1 MNAQIFFQDLAT
13 LENPFQSLRRHRAA
27 TVIPAQVGKSLF
39 AFKDCCRPNLFPVR
53 PVGRE
58 VRAKSTT
65 RQLHLEG
72 ADGITA
78 GYAQSRAKR
87 FKAI

>member
-13 LENPFQSLRRHRAA
+13 LENLFQSRGRHRAA
-27 TVIPAQVGKSLF
+27 TIVPAQVGESLF
-39 AFKDCCRPNLFPVR
+39 TFKDCARPNLFPVR
-53 PVGRE
+53 PVDCQ

-65 RQLHLEG
+65 WQLHFEG

-78 GYAQSRAKR
+78 RLRPEQS
-87 FKAI
+87 